1 MINHTDLGS
10 TTFARNRALQTL
22 IAEGK
27 ITLGGYCKN
36 KIYGT
41 LTCASGKR
49 MKTENRVFF
58 TNEQEAIAAGYRPC
72 GNCVPVQ
79 YKQWKQTNG
88 TI

>member
-1 MINHTDLGS
+1 MINHKDLGDKPF
-10 TTFARNRALQTL
+10 TRFRVLQSL
-22 IAEGK
+22 IANGK
-27 ITLGGYCKN
+27 ITLGGYRKN
-36 KIYGT
+36 KIYG
-41 LTCASGKR
+41 LLNCNSGKR

-72 GNCVPVQ
+72 GNCMPAQ